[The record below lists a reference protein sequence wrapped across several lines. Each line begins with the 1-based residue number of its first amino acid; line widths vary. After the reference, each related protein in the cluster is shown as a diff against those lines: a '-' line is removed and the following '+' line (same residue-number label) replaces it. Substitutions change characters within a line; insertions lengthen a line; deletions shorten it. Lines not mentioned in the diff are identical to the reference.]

1 MTTQTTS
8 LNLHSTTDWSAG
20 QRRFLYWAVSLS
32 ILAHVAVLT
41 WNVSTEPSAQPLPSE
56 MEVIMVNAQT
66 ESAPALARLF
76 AQANVDGGGDATKGY
91 SSSQLVHGGVS
102 PDDLMLE
109 ALVKKRLQLEAQ
121 QQELLTLLKEQQAA
135 LEGRPNEHFLKDT
148 DLNGSD
154 QDDQEA
160 IIRNNRIAVLTQQI
174 EQYSERPRKH
184 FDAPSTRQ
192 TKYAPYIDQWRRRVE
207 QIGTQHYPKGVGDKV
222 YGTVQATITI
232 RADGS
237 IANIQINRPSDK
249 ALLNQAVRRIAQLA
263 APFASFPQDMAAQID
278 ELVLTRTWHFV
289 NGSVTTK

>member
-8 LNLHSTTDWSAG
+8 LTLNSATDWSAG

-32 ILAHVAVLT
+32 ILAHITVLA
-41 WNVSTEPSAQPLPSE
+41 WNISTEPSGQPLPSE
-56 MEVIMVNAQT
+56 LEVIMVNAQT
-66 ESAPALARLF
+66 DSAPALARLF
-76 AQANVDGGGDATKGY
+76 AQTNVDGGGDAPKGY
-91 SSSQLVHGGVS
+91 SASQLVHGGVS
-102 PDDLMLE
+102 PDNLMLE

-121 QQELLTLLKEQQAA
+121 QQELLTLLKERHAV

-160 IIRNNRIAVLTQQI
+160 IMRNNRIAVLTQQI

-192 TKYAPYIDQWRRRVE
+192 TTYAPYIDQWRRRVE

-237 IANIQINRPSDK
+237 IANLEINRPSDK

-263 APFASFPQDMAAQID
+263 APFATFPQDMAGQID

>member
-8 LNLHSTTDWSAG
+8 LTLNSATDWSAG
-20 QRRFLYWAVSLS
+20 QRRFFYWAVSLS
-32 ILAHVAVLT
+32 ILAHITVLA
-41 WNVSTEPSAQPLPSE
+41 WNISTEPSGQPLPSE
-56 MEVIMVNAQT
+56 LEVIMVNAQT
-66 ESAPALARLF
+66 DSAPALARLF
-76 AQANVDGGGDATKGY
+76 AQTNVDGGGDASKGY
-91 SSSQLVHGGVS
+91 SASQLVHGGVS
-102 PDDLMLE
+102 PDNLMLE

-121 QQELLTLLKEQQAA
+121 QQELLTLLKERHAVQ
-135 LEGRPNEHFLKDT
+135 EGRPNEHFLKDT

-160 IIRNNRIAVLTQQI
+160 IMRNNRIAVLTQQI

-192 TKYAPYIDQWRRRVE
+192 TTYAPYIDQWRRRVE

-237 IANIQINRPSDK
+237 IANLEINRPSDK

-263 APFASFPQDMAAQID
+263 APFATFPQDMAGQID

>member
-8 LNLHSTTDWSAG
+8 LTLNSATDWSAG

-32 ILAHVAVLT
+32 ILAHIAVLA
-41 WNVSTEPSAQPLPSE
+41 WNISTEPSGQPLPSE
-56 MEVIMVNAQT
+56 LEVVMVNAQT
-66 ESAPALARLF
+66 DSAPALARLF
-76 AQANVDGGGDATKGY
+76 AQTNVDGGGDAPKGY
-91 SSSQLVHGGVS
+91 SASPLVHGGVS
-102 PDDLMLE
+102 PDNLMLE

-121 QQELLTLLKEQQAA
+121 QQELLTLLKEQHAVQ
-135 LEGRPNEHFLKDT
+135 EGRPNEHFLKDT

-160 IIRNNRIAVLTQQI
+160 IMRNNRIAVLTQQI

-192 TKYAPYIDQWRRRVE
+192 TTYAPYIDQWRRRVE

-237 IANIQINRPSDK
+237 IANLEINRPSDK

-263 APFASFPQDMAAQID
+263 APFATFPQDMAGQID

>member
-8 LNLHSTTDWSAG
+8 LTLNSATDWSAG

-32 ILAHVAVLT
+32 ILAHLTVLA
-41 WNVSTEPSAQPLPSE
+41 WNISTEPSGQPLPSE
-56 MEVIMVNAQT
+56 LEVIMVNAQT
-66 ESAPALARLF
+66 DSAPALARLF
-76 AQANVDGGGDATKGY
+76 AQTNVDGGGDAPKGY
-91 SSSQLVHGGVS
+91 SASQLVHGGVS
-102 PDDLMLE
+102 PDNLMLE

-121 QQELLTLLKEQQAA
+121 QQELLTLLKERHAVQ
-135 LEGRPNEHFLKDT
+135 EGRPNEHFLKDT

-160 IIRNNRIAVLTQQI
+160 IMRNNRIAVLTQQI

-192 TKYAPYIDQWRRRVE
+192 TTYAPYIDQWRRRVE

-237 IANIQINRPSDK
+237 IANLEINRPSDK

-263 APFASFPQDMAAQID
+263 APFATFPQDMAGQID

>member
-8 LNLHSTTDWSAG
+8 LTLNSATDWSAG

-32 ILAHVAVLT
+32 ILAHIAVLA
-41 WNVSTEPSAQPLPSE
+41 WNISTEPSGQPLPSE
-56 MEVIMVNAQT
+56 LEVVMVNAQT
-66 ESAPALARLF
+66 DSAPALARLF
-76 AQANVDGGGDATKGY
+76 AQTNVDGGGDAPKGY
-91 SSSQLVHGGVS
+91 SASQLVHGGVS
-102 PDDLMLE
+102 PDNLMLE

-121 QQELLTLLKEQQAA
+121 QQELLTLLKERHAVQ
-135 LEGRPNEHFLKDT
+135 EGRPNEHFLKDT

-160 IIRNNRIAVLTQQI
+160 IMRNNRIAVLTQQI

-192 TKYAPYIDQWRRRVE
+192 TTYAPYIDQWRRRVE

-237 IANIQINRPSDK
+237 IANLEINRPSDK

-263 APFASFPQDMAAQID
+263 APFATFPQDMAGQID

>member
-1 MTTQTTS
+1 MTPQTTPLTLTS
-8 LNLHSTTDWSAG
+8 AADWSSG

-32 ILAHVAVLT
+32 ILTHVAILA
-41 WNVSTEPSAQPLPSE
+41 WNVSRQPPGQPLPTE

-66 ESAPALARLF
+66 DSAPTVARLF
-76 AQANVDGGGDATKGY
+76 AQANVDGGGDATTGY
-91 SSSQLVHGGVS
+91 SASQLAHGGVS
-102 PDDLMLE
+102 PDNLMLE

-121 QQELLTLLKEQQAA
+121 QQELLTLLKSQQAA
-135 LEGRPNEHFLKDT
+135 QEGRPNEHFLKDT

-160 IIRNNRIAVLTQQI
+160 IMRNNRIAVLTQQI

-184 FDAPSTRQ
+184 FDAPSTRE
-192 TKYAPYIDQWRRRVE
+192 TTYAPYIDQWRRRVE

-249 ALLNQAVRRIAQLA
+249 ALLNQAVLRIAQLA
-263 APFASFPQDMAAQID
+263 APFAAFPQNMAGQID

>member
-8 LNLHSTTDWSAG
+8 LTLNSATDWSAG

-32 ILAHVAVLT
+32 ILAHITVLA
-41 WNVSTEPSAQPLPSE
+41 WNISTEPSGQPLPSE
-56 MEVIMVNAQT
+56 LEVVMVNAQT
-66 ESAPALARLF
+66 DSAPALARLF
-76 AQANVDGGGDATKGY
+76 AQTNVDGGGDAPKSY
-91 SSSQLVHGGVS
+91 SASPLVHGGVS
-102 PDDLMLE
+102 PDNLMLE

-121 QQELLTLLKEQQAA
+121 QQELLTLLKERHAVQ
-135 LEGRPNEHFLKDT
+135 EGRPNEHFLKDT

-160 IIRNNRIAVLTQQI
+160 IMRNNRIAVLTQQI

-192 TKYAPYIDQWRRRVE
+192 TTYAPYIDQWRRRVE

-237 IANIQINRPSDK
+237 IANLEINRPSDK

-263 APFASFPQDMAAQID
+263 APFATFPQDMAAQID